1 MAKWQDNTFTY
12 NKGKREPFHR
22 ICTNLQNLTKEEFFK
37 AIVVTWKLR
46 RLSRLQEQVLHAIT
60 VCSTLQTSVEAEGSL
75 FSTANGLK
83 TQKEEDGRT

>member
-1 MAKWQDNTFTY
+1 MY
-12 NKGKREPFHR
+12 NKAKERALQTYMYESTEPS
-22 ICTNLQNLTKEEFFK
+22 KEEFFK

-46 RLSRLQEQVLHAIT
+46 RLSRLQEQVLHAVT

-83 TQKEEDGRT
+83 TQKEEEGRT

>member
-1 MAKWQDNTFTY
+1 MYEFT
-12 NKGKREPFHR
+12 EPS
-22 ICTNLQNLTKEEFFK
+22 KEEFFK

-60 VCSTLQTSVEAEGSL
+60 QYVVLCKRLLKLKGL

-83 TQKEEDGRT
+83 TQKEEEGRT